1 MWVALSLLAAIG
13 TALRDV
19 ASKRAAGRADPVV
32 VALGIAAVPAVVLGA
47 VVLAAGPEAPRP
59 EFWLALLISGGING
73 VTTPLVVVAL
83 HRSDLSLV
91 APLTSL
97 TPLFML
103 VTGAIVLGEVP
114 GPAGMAGVAI
124 IVAGAYLLALPG
136 RGPGPLGPLGPLGP
150 FRALLDDPGARAMLL
165 VAFLYSISATYD
177 KVGAQASSPL
187 FWAAAVHALVTLI
200 LAPLALRRLAAR
212 SPGPPPMPLD
222 QRAQS
227 RPARPS
233 DGANLP
239 IPTILLAGAF
249 ATTIAAAQMTAIL
262 LTLAAY
268 VIAVKR
274 TSTLFGVALGHSFFG
289 EMNARHRMLGALVM
303 LVGFL
308 LVTLP

>member
-1 MWVALSLLAAIG
+1 MWVVLSLLAAIG

-19 ASKRAAGRADPVV
+19 ASKRAVGRADPVV
-32 VALGIAAVPAVVLGA
+32 VALGIAALPAVVLGA

-83 HRSDLSLV
+83 QRSDLSLV

-103 VTGAIVLGEVP
+103 VTGAIVLDEVP
-114 GPAGMAGVAI
+114 GAAGMAGVAI

-136 RGPGPLGPLGPLGP
+136 RGPGPLGPFGPRGPRGPLGP

-187 FWAAAVHALVTLI
+187 FWAAAVHALVALI

-212 SPGPPPMPLD
+212 TPSPPP
-222 QRAQS
+222 
-227 RPARPS
+227 
-233 DGANLP
+233 ANLP
-239 IPTILLAGAF
+239 LATILLAGAF
-249 ATTIAAAQMTAIL
+249 ATMIAAAQMTAIL

-268 VIAVKR
+268 VIAIKR
-274 TSTLFGVALGHSFFG
+274 TSTLFGVALGHAFFG
-289 EMNARHRMLGALVM
+289 EISARHRMLGALVM
-303 LVGFL
+303 LAGFL

>member
-1 MWVALSLLAAIG
+1 MWVVLSLLAAIG

-19 ASKRAAGRADPVV
+19 ASKRAVGRADPVV
-32 VALGIAAVPAVVLGA
+32 VALGIAALPAVALGA

-83 HRSDLSLV
+83 QRSDLSLV

-136 RGPGPLGPLGPLGP
+136 RGPSPLGPLGP

-187 FWAAAVHALVTLI
+187 FWAAAVHAVVTLI

-212 SPGPPPMPLD
+212 SPGPPPTPLN

-227 RPARPS
+227 RPAHPS

-239 IPTILLAGAF
+239 IATILLAGAF
-249 ATTIAAAQMTAIL
+249 ATMIAAAQMTAIL

-268 VIAVKR
+268 VIAIKR
-274 TSTLFGVALGHSFFG
+274 TSTLFGVALGHAFFG